1 MELNKII
8 IGSDHAGFELKEY
21 LKAKLEE
28 KYDLIDVGTH
38 NKESCH
44 YPLFAKKVC
53 ESVLKENCFGILICG
68 TGIGMSI
75 MANRFNKIRAALCT
89 TNFMAQMAREHNNAN
104 VLCIGA
110 RVLDNEK
117 SKSIVNIF
125 LNTEFDK
132 ENPRHKIRVDMFD

>member
-1 MELNKII
+1 MIASQPAQGGMLSINPYSWENL
-8 IGSDHAGFELKEY
+8 SAGKSIRRNVTTNP
-21 LKAKLEE
+21 
-28 KYDLIDVGTH
+28 DCSIRT
-38 NKESCH
+38 
-44 YPLFAKKVC
+44 
-53 ESVLKENCFGILICG
+53 
-68 TGIGMSI
+68 MSI